1 MANRIGEV
9 MDFQVL
15 DCKLGRMVCICR
27 SRAWKRRYC
36 DVLEIYLWYTSLAVQ
51 WVSLKLS
58 CHPFLPYLA
67 SHPLSLSVIL
77 TTSPLAVRAQ
87 RNILL
92 TPHYNM
98 ILFKFNV
105 VVVEISEFLYFRTL
119 GAVAVGKDGRKIYDR
134 Y

>member
-1 MANRIGEV
+1 MVHQSCGTAGE
-9 MDFQVL
+9 
-15 DCKLGRMVCICR
+15 
-27 SRAWKRRYC
+27 
-36 DVLEIYLWYTSLAVQ
+36 LEIKLPSL
-51 WVSLKLS
+51 
-58 CHPFLPYLA
+58 PPA
-67 SHPLSLSVIL
+67 SHPLSLSVTL

-105 VVVEISEFLYFRTL
+105 VAVEISEFLYFRTL
-119 GAVAVGKDGRKIYDR
+119 GAVAVGKDGRKIYGR